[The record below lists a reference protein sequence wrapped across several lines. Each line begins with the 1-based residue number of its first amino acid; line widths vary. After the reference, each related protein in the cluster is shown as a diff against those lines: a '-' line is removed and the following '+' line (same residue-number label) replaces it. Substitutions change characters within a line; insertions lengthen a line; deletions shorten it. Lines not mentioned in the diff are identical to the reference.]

1 MKNKIELTWSILCS
15 SSSVD
20 IDTNNLTL
28 SNIIDE
34 ITLPDALFSERPAN
48 TDRIEINFNLQLV
61 SLWSRFEQSTT
72 ETDITARI
80 ELLDPE
86 NKSLTTTEFN
96 FQFPGN
102 KTRMRQRTNI
112 PIIVITKPGIYN
124 FRVSTKSKKEL
135 DYIKVYDTPL
145 IVNRGT

>member
-34 ITLPDALFSERPAN
+34 ITLPDVLFTERPAN
-48 TDRIEINFNLQLV
+48 IDRVEINFNLQLV
-61 SLWSRFEQSTT
+61 SLWSRVEKNTT
-72 ETDITARI
+72 DSDITAKI
-80 ELLDPE
+80 ELIDPE

-96 FQFPGN
+96 FQFPAN
-102 KTRMRQRTNI
+102 KTRMRHRTTI

-124 FRVSTKSKKEL
+124 FRVFTKSKKES
-135 DYIKVYDTPL
+135 DYKKVYDTPL
-145 IVNRGT
+145 IVNRDV

>member
-1 MKNKIELTWSILCS
+1 MKNTIELTWSILCS

-34 ITLPDALFSERPAN
+34 ITIPDVLFSERPAN
-48 TDRIEINFNLQLV
+48 TDRVEINFNLQLV
-61 SLWSRFEQSTT
+61 SLWSRFEQNSTD
-72 ETDITARI
+72 TDITAKI
-80 ELLDPE
+80 ELIDPE
-86 NKSLTTTEFN
+86 NKSLNTTEFN
-96 FQFPGN
+96 FKFPAN

-124 FRVSTKSKKEL
+124 FRVSTKSEKGSDFKKN
-135 DYIKVYDTPL
+135 YDTPL
-145 IVNRGT
+145 IVNRGS